1 MTEFIIVK
9 YLHFLGIFGV
19 VGTLLI
25 DLFYVKSAMSREQ
38 ISRISK
44 IDGIYG
50 LSAII
55 VLFAGLTMWF
65 WVGKPAELY
74 SRNWIFHTKVTL
86 FIAVGILSIFPTVF
100 FLKQRKGN
108 PGDEVDI
115 PSKIINMIRLEV
127 FLLFIIPLLAV
138 LMANGIGGF

>member
-25 DLFYVKSAMSREQ
+25 ELFYVKSSMTRDQ

-44 IDGIYG
+44 VDGIYG

-74 SRNWIFHTKVTL
+74 SKNWIFHMKVTT
-86 FIAVGILSIFPTVF
+86 FIIVGILSIFPTVF
-100 FLKQRKGN
+100 FLKQCKGSPN
-108 PGDEVDI
+108 DQVTI

-127 FLLFIIPLLAV
+127 FLLFIIPLMAV

>member
-25 DLFYVKSAMSREQ
+25 ELFYVKSAMSREQ

-74 SRNWIFHTKVTL
+74 SRNWILHTKVTL
-86 FIAVGILSIFPTVF
+86 FIVVGILSIFPTVF
-100 FLKQRKGN
+100 FLKQRKGSPN
-108 PGDEVDI
+108 DQVTI

>member
-25 DLFYVKSAMSREQ
+25 ELFYVKSSMSRAQ

-74 SRNWIFHTKVTL
+74 SKNWIFHTKVTL

-100 FLKQRKGN
+100 FLKQRKGS
-108 PGDEVDI
+108 PGDEINI